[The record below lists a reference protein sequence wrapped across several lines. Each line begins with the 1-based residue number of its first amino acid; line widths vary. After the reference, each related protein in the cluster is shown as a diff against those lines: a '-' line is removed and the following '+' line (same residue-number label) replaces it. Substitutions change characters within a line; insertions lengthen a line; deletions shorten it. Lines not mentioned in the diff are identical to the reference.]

1 MHRSASRCLD
11 WSHGSL
17 PAADF
22 SRSWRECE
30 ERVRIHVCN
39 LLLNFCCVLFFD
51 IFFWF
56 SVLVANAPLC
66 ITLPKMVTRQLASCW
81 FQPKLTWMRQTS
93 AHSCSNIVTEFLLC
107 FVFRYF
113 HLIFCTSCY
122 QSTALH
128 KASYNGHTAACQLLI
143 SAEADVNATDKCAFM
158 LKICY
163 WIFVVFCFS
172 FTFAS
177 DFV

>member
-1 MHRSASRCLD
+1 MRIAWTSATSSKTALLC
-11 WSHGSL
+11 
-17 PAADF
+17 
-22 SRSWRECE
+22 CCI
-30 ERVRIHVCN
+30 RVWN

-66 ITLPKMVTRQLASCW
+66 IALPGMVTRQLASCW
-81 FQPKLTWMRQTS
+81 FQPKLTWMRQTG
-93 AHSCSNIVTEFLLC
+93 AHSCWKFVTEFLLC

-113 HLIFCTSCY
+113 HLIFCSSY
-122 QSTALH
+122 QCTALH
-128 KASYNGHTAACQLLI
+128 WAANNGHTAACQLLI
-143 SAEADVNATDKCAFM
+143 SAEADVNATDGCAFM

-172 FTFAS
+172 IFSS
-177 DFV
+177 DFLF